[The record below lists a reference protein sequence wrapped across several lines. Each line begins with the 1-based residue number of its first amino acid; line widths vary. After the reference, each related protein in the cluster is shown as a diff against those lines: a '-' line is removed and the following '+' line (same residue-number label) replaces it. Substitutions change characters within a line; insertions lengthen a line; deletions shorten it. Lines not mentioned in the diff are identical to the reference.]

1 MSDSVDDKRSN
12 LSKAFDPS
20 ILLEAFAIDQALTL
34 LIDWQRFEYI
44 NRADSDD
51 YKPEESQFINIGFG
65 GLNHDCLRN
74 TDLWEQF
81 PYKYNLLVSVP
92 AGMASIDK
100 VDCLLSVVE
109 IDIEIKEAGIKVIQY
124 SLDLQRF
131 RALYDFIKNDQPGD
145 VLKILKVSGYI
156 ERFIDA
162 LN

>member
-12 LSKAFDPS
+12 LTKAFDPS
-20 ILLEAFAIDQALTL
+20 ILLEAFAIDQSLTL
-34 LIDWQRFEYI
+34 LIDWDRFEYI

-51 YKPEESQFINIGFG
+51 YKPEESQFINVGFG

-74 TDLWEQF
+74 TDLWGQF

-92 AGMASIDK
+92 AGMTTIDE

-109 IDIEIKEAGIKVIQY
+109 IDIEIKEAGIEVTQY

-131 RALYDFIKNDQPGD
+131 RALYDFIKNDQPAD

-156 ERFIDA
+156 ERFTDQ
-162 LN
+162 LD